1 MLWEVNS
8 VTKSDVRRNSV
19 HIDTNLIPD
28 QERDN
33 LARCTLAL
41 LHNILSQPGGRE
53 ALDRQKSRIC
63 AARPTG

>member
-1 MLWEVNS
+1 MHGEVKP
-8 VTKSDVRRNSV
+8 VAKSDMHCNSV
-19 HIDTNLIPD
+19 HIDTNLIPG

-53 ALDRQKSRIC
+53 ALDQQKAQIH
-63 AARPTG
+63 AARQVS